1 MSVAVPQRYFWT
13 LLAAAVLGIWVNS
26 ASLPLFDRDEG
37 AFAQATLEM
46 LASDNYLTTTL
57 NGEPR
62 YEKPMLIY
70 WLQAASVSLWGATEF
85 AFRLPTLIGATLWM
99 WALWSFTL
107 SVSGPRAALIAASCV
122 PVTLMASIVA
132 HAATASVLLNLFLA
146 LALFD
151 IYRHSQ
157 HPDKRLLLRV
167 YLWMGLGFH
176 AQGPIALA
184 IPLLASALFY
194 LSQKRLGDWLRA
206 VFYIPGWM
214 LIVAVIAPWIVAL
227 ALQGGT
233 EFFLKF
239 ISLHYASRYT
249 QTMQGHGGN
258 LFYYIWALP
267 LIVLPFSGL
276 LPAVFARARH
286 WRTDPLDT
294 FLLIAFG
301 VVFLMFSFSATQLPH
316 YLLYGCSPL
325 FVLLGRHLDRTQ
337 WRATLLWP
345 VTAVVALLA
354 TLPWWLPL
362 IPVPDARIHER
373 ALIALALQSFD
384 VTYWLASA
392 FSAVALAA
400 LWCLR
405 KRLDAAAV
413 LIGAGLIQTVIVVL
427 GFAPVLGTVQQAPV
441 REAALRARQLA
452 MPCVSATVD
461 WPSFSVY
468 RGGVTPVRDP
478 QPGEL
483 VFLLVKQE
491 QELRQRTG
499 GNYAVEYQKGGVVL
513 LRRLP
518 PATDGPGADRLPAH
532 A

>member
-1 MSVAVPQRYFWT
+1 MTVAVPRGYFPA
-13 LLAAAVLGIWVNS
+13 LLAASILGIWVNS

-46 LASDNYLTTTL
+46 LDSGNYLTTTL

-70 WLQAASVSLWGATEF
+70 WLQATAVSTLGPTEF

-99 WALWSFTL
+99 WVMWNFTL
-107 SVSGPRAALIAASCV
+107 GVAGPRAALVAACCV
-122 PVTLMASIVA
+122 PLTLMASIVA

-151 IYRHSQ
+151 IYRYSQ
-157 HPDKRLLLRV
+157 QPDKRFLLKV

-194 LSQKRLGDWLRA
+194 LSQQRLRDWLRA
-206 VFYIPGWM
+206 VFYFPGWA

-233 EFFLKF
+233 DFFLKF

-249 QTMQGHGGN
+249 ETMQGHGGS
-258 LFYYIWALP
+258 LYYYLLALP
-267 LIVLPFSGL
+267 LIVLPFTGV

-286 WRTDPLDT
+286 WRADPLDA

-301 VVFLMFSFSATQLPH
+301 GVFVMFSFSATQLPH

-325 FVLLGRHLDRTQ
+325 FVLLGRHLDRVKR
-337 WRATLLWP
+337 RATLLWP
-345 VTAVVALLA
+345 VTLVVALLA

-384 VTYWLASA
+384 TTYWLMTTLSLI
-392 FSAVALAA
+392 ALIA
-400 LWCLR
+400 LWLLR
-405 KRLDAAAV
+405 RRLDAALV
-413 LIGAGLIQTVIVVL
+413 LFGAGLIQTTLVVL
-427 GFAPVLGTVQQAPV
+427 GFAPVLAAVQQTPV
-441 REAALRARQLA
+441 REAALRARELA
-452 MPCVSATVD
+452 LPCVSATVD

-483 VFLLVKQE
+483 IFLLVKQE
-491 QELRQRTG
+491 QELRQRISDG
-499 GNYAVEYQKGGVVL
+499 WVEEYRKGGVLL

-518 PATDGPGADRLPAH
+518 AH
-532 A
+532 AAPA